1 MDEPKNMGRLR
12 YFDPNT
18 TVFENRE
25 GTNSDSITF
34 PYEDYNIAVDLQ
46 IRVYNRYSCGFGDM
60 TGDMQVFEYSTQNGT
75 LSFLGGTDG
84 FLTTNYTDIQMINPS
99 GNTTECLGIESIQ
112 VSYDSWLHPTVNVVF
127 VDVKGGTVMQPAE
140 SHYYNEHEKGNTY
153 QIYKSLFSFPYPLF
167 LLKVKGFYGR
177 GVTYRLAV
185 SKTDIDFDANSGS
198 FKISVDFIGHI
209 YGLFADIPMTY
220 IAVAPYMEEGD
231 RYWMQKVNEKKF
243 WFYKMDKNGDLVEQS
258 PMLKFPELT
267 LRVAEVAYSQPVAK
281 SNADSELAMQTL
293 DEEVNSLNSI
303 MESYKAFIDG
313 TNVVYFNDDPSHPDQ
328 SYIFYTLADSG
339 EMRKNEAVSG
349 AADTFFTKLEEHD
362 KTYNTTYKSKFN
374 SLYLIWK
381 NKENTV
387 DCEILEDGSVKRKA
401 GNEVIFDIYM
411 KNNPNL
417 QKFVKEKLKVN
428 DVNILSFGFRN
439 FAKNGEDFN
448 DIINVQIPD
457 TIKKIQENKGK
468 VEKEFKDKQNAL
480 IEDALGFRPS
490 IKNMYDLAF
499 AHLDTFMYV
508 YYETLKKIRRQ
519 LEMKG
524 DERKKVT
531 YSVSDEY
538 TDTEKSDEPG
548 ANGFVRGAYLP
559 PYTGYYK
566 DTVDAADNYKKKKTM
581 MWPGDLPNGD
591 RKLEEVKFV
600 FDLLSGAKLYFDRS
614 EEVNF
619 AIEGFRASGSTG
631 AISGRHPLTDVKRF
645 IPLTIYD
652 IANNG
657 YTINPYLSVASKI
670 RNNAP
675 LDEVIGD
682 VYGIF
687 ALRLFYYMNACS
699 DGGQNRDSKESE
711 FFGRLDAINFFKA
724 VGKSE
729 SPVLHEFV
737 KIFADNS
744 NKKSDR
750 KAFESAIVYNG
761 NAVGTNVGGEN
772 VMPVM
777 SWRVD
782 GSVNTNRNLFSRSN
796 GKYTYNY
803 SKTDTVV
810 DNGVSSVKF
819 RYYPIRVTGM
829 EDLKNTFSN
838 GNPLYE
844 EGFISSIQHGS
855 YSGSTDG
862 FSEGKTAKGG
872 TFMLYE
878 TRDYIKTLYK
888 NIEAELSQE
897 KADNTNEIT
906 DNKFIDAYRGSS
918 TLKGF
923 ANNIEEDFP
932 RMYHKEIAE
941 KVDNAETEA
950 GRKDVATMT
959 ADDMAQFIIVYPDA
973 IDEGR
978 SKSQYDVNK
987 EKLVDEADSLL
998 ECPLYWIQDNDYA
1011 KAFLFVQAAR
1021 LIDGDSKTS
1030 VLGMDYGTNKIIQK
1044 APLLREGAF
1053 YWWHENYEM
1062 VKTEGHCKFNIA
1074 LHKSGGYDVAE
1085 GDVKYKTPTNKQT
1098 FISNY
1103 SNASSDYSLTYDDS
1117 ETFNPIPYGSIANYY
1132 EIPYYNNNLREK
1144 TKNVTPSR
1152 VEYLKKYFENW
1163 VEKEFKPIAR
1173 IYENIRIYGSP
1184 EEEKR
1189 KYSDGLDKT
1198 LLNAAITSGE
1208 SNLIPDARKLQE
1220 FFRSFYFGVC
1230 TVFDY
1235 YGGFFGQ
1242 DMSLDESSFTN
1253 GFHGF
1258 MDQLEEIYDE
1268 MEDASQSEINAAFAA
1283 AYADDPFRNKDLRLS
1298 TYMTLKSL
1306 YDKWI
1311 CNSLKG
1317 DKTYRFN
1324 RVEDV
1329 NKEPGT
1335 YELDNFIYVDNFYRD
1350 IGYDLTINLTKFVE
1364 WMGKCLP
1371 TSEMYTVEGIMS
1383 YNGRT
1388 LYEFL
1393 TDIAQDCGAIL
1404 LAIPQRFMYDCGDN
1418 IKTVFTPIPSCQA
1431 WDDDTY
1437 TYMFLY
1443 TYKPS
1448 EHLGDQGTSNMDMN
1462 GWSPEGD
1469 GYELTDEDIVGSLFD
1484 DNEIGYAVPAFGV
1497 TFAKE
1502 NQAYFKNISLST
1514 KQHGVTEAGLNATM
1528 NIATK
1533 ASETIRETTLYG
1545 QDIYKVFANNS
1556 YECTVEMMGD
1566 MQIFP
1571 PMYFQLNNIPMWKG
1585 AYLIKKVTHNI
1596 RPGDVTTTIVG
1607 VRQNKYLIPMV
1618 EGTVVSLNTNENRAN
1633 QSQESGNVTG
1643 GDAGITEL
1651 SVGPDNWNGGPDTII
1666 GGNRSKQIPE
1676 QNGLSEDI
1684 TPTKPVIILTPGH
1697 STGQKAKEHA
1707 WATRLIK
1714 DYIIP
1719 KLKQKTFKDGT
1730 SYADHVVQGGRKDRT
1745 NSESSSYDFD
1755 PVRRLVEKYGSNC
1768 VVSINVHWN
1777 GDLSNY
1783 WAVFYGQVPANACT
1797 EYIASN
1803 GRTWWKDVQL
1813 DKVLMRHDSRTFG
1826 EYMRAAFR
1834 EVYNKREQYTKM
1846 PIGMMDGGI
1855 KDESSAFAYMLTPN
1869 NTDPGTGWSKRPTHC
1884 SCILTENFFPNF
1896 YPKGTKKINWEAQN
1910 WNEIDPETGRYCNG
1924 RGWLESEEG
1933 CNVIANAHV
1942 NGIVNYINSLGND
1955 AANSVPTPPTGG
1967 NGNKTNV
1974 GLVEYCRAQLGRPYW
1989 YGTCGQISNQ
1999 DLYLSRKGSFP
2010 SHYEASNFTSQYN
2023 QKVHDC
2029 IGLVKGYL
2037 WTNGPDDGNVKYGSN
2052 GFKDGNADTFYSRQ
2066 TRKGSM
2072 SNIPAV
2078 PGLLVHAPGHAGV
2091 YDGNGFILQAAN
2103 HRDGVIK
2110 TPITQGGWN
2119 WDGWAYIDGLTY
2131 V

>member
-18 TVFENRE
+18 TVLENRE

-112 VSYDSWLHPTVNVVF
+112 VSYDSWLHPTVNIVF

-281 SNADSELAMQTL
+281 ANADSELAMQTL

-303 MESYKAFIDG
+303 MEAYKAFIDG
-313 TNVVYFNDDPSHPDQ
+313 SNVVYYCNDSGHPDQ
-328 SYIFYTLADSG
+328 SFIFYTLADSG
-339 EMRKNEAVSG
+339 EMRKNETVSG

-417 QKFVKEKLKVN
+417 QKFVKENLKVN

-508 YYETLKKIRRQ
+508 YYETLRKIRRQ

-538 TDTEKSDEPG
+538 TDTEKSDAPG

-566 DTVDAADNYKKKKTM
+566 DTVDAADSYKKKKTM

-657 YTINPYLSVASKI
+657 YTINPYLSIASKI

-699 DGGQNRDSKESE
+699 DGGHNRDSKESE

-744 NKKSDR
+744 DKKSDR

-810 DNGVSSVKF
+810 DNGASSVKF

-844 EGFISSIQHGS
+844 EGFISSIQHRS
-855 YSGSTDG
+855 YSGSTEG

-932 RMYHKEIAE
+932 RMYHKKIAE

-978 SKSQYDVNK
+978 SKSQFDVNK

-1021 LIDGDSKTS
+1021 LINGDSSTS

-1044 APLLREGAF
+1044 GPLLREGAF
-1053 YWWHENYEM
+1053 YWWNENYAM

-1074 LHKSGGYDVAE
+1074 LNKSGGYDVVE
-1085 GDVKYKTPTNKQT
+1085 GDVKYKSPSNRET
-1098 FISNY
+1098 FISNF
-1103 SNASSDYSLTYDDS
+1103 SNSSSDFSLNYNDDS
-1117 ETFNPIPYGSIANYY
+1117 ETFNPIPAFNSYAQYY
-1132 EIPYYNNNLREK
+1132 EIPYYSNSSFLKEK
-1144 TKNVTPSR
+1144 VKNVTPSR

-1184 EEEKR
+1184 EEDKR

-1324 RVEDV
+1324 RVEDRS
-1329 NKEPGT
+1329 KEPGT

-1618 EGTVVSLNTNENRAN
+1618 EGTVVSLNTNENRASAN
-1633 QSQESGNVTG
+1633 DGANGGENGG
-1643 GDAGITEL
+1643 GDVSNL
-1651 SVGPDNWNGGPDTII
+1651 SIGSVEGNGVDTNIE
-1666 GGNRSKQIPE
+1666 GNRSKLIAE
-1676 QNGLSEDI
+1676 QQGLSEDI

-1697 STGQKAKEHA
+1697 YVGQKPEEHK

-1719 KLKQKTFKDGT
+1719 RLKQKTFKDGT
-1730 SYADHVVQGGRKDRT
+1730 SYADHVVQGGKKDK
-1745 NSESSSYDFD
+1745 EDMQSSSYDFW
-1755 PVRRLVEKYGSNC
+1755 PVRHLVDKYGSKC
-1768 VVSINVHWN
+1768 VVSVNIHWN
-1777 GDLSNY
+1777 GDGGSY
-1783 WAVFYGQVPANACT
+1783 F
-1797 EYIASN
+1797 
-1803 GRTWWKDVQL
+1803 
-1813 DKVLMRHDSRTFG
+1813 
-1826 EYMRAAFR
+1826 AAFWGHKTASGGVNMRNDSQKFGLFFR
-1834 EVYNKREQYTKM
+1834 EAFKEVVAKKDTYSKM
-1846 PIGMMDGGI
+1846 PIGMMDNGVPTWHYALG
-1855 KDESSAFAYMLTPN
+1855 AN
-1869 NTDPGTGWSKRPTHC
+1869 NTDPGAGWAKNPTHC
-1884 SCILTENFFPNF
+1884 ACVLTENFFANY
-1896 YPKGTKKINWEAQN
+1896 YPEGRHINWLAEN
-1910 WNEIDPETGRYCNG
+1910 YKEINPETGRYQNG
-1924 RGWLESEEG
+1924 RAWLESEEG

-1942 NGIVNYINSLGND
+1942 NAIVNYINSLGND
-1955 AANSVPTPPTGG
+1955 AENGVPEPPQGG
-1967 NGNKTNV
+1967 NGSKTNT
-1974 GLVEYCRAQLGRPYW
+1974 GLVAYCTAQLGRPYW
-1989 YGTCGQISNQ
+1989 YGTCGQISNK
-1999 DLYLSRKGSFP
+1999 DLYLSRKESFP

-2072 SNIPAV
+2072 SNIPAI

-2091 YDGNGFILQAAN
+2091 YDGNGYILQAAN
-2103 HRDGVIK
+2103 HRLGVIK
-2110 TPITQGGWN
+2110 TPITQGGWG

>member
-18 TVFENRE
+18 TVLENRE

-281 SNADSELAMQTL
+281 ANADSELAMQTL

-303 MESYKAFIDG
+303 MEAYKAFIDG
-313 TNVVYFNDDPSHPDQ
+313 SNVVYYCNDSGHPDQ
-328 SYIFYTLADSG
+328 SFIFYTLADSG
-339 EMRKNEAVSG
+339 EMRKNETVSG
-349 AADTFFTKLEEHD
+349 AANTFFTKLEEHD

-417 QKFVKEKLKVN
+417 QKFVKENLKVN

-468 VEKEFKDKQNAL
+468 VEKEFKDKKNAL

-508 YYETLKKIRRQ
+508 YYETLRKIRRQ

-538 TDTEKSDEPG
+538 TDTEKSDAPG

-559 PYTGYYK
+559 PYTGFYK
-566 DTVDAADNYKKKKTM
+566 DTVDAADSYKKKKTM

-619 AIEGFRASGSTG
+619 AIDGFRASGSTG

-670 RNNAP
+670 RNNTP

-699 DGGQNRDSKESE
+699 DGGHNRDSKESE

-810 DNGVSSVKF
+810 DNGASSVKF

-855 YSGSTDG
+855 YSGSTEG
-862 FSEGKTAKGG
+862 FSEGKTTKGG

-897 KADNTNEIT
+897 NGDNTNEIT
-906 DNKFIDAYRGSS
+906 DNKYIDAYRANS

-932 RMYHKEIAE
+932 RMYHKKIVE

-978 SKSQYDVNK
+978 SKSQFDVN
-987 EKLVDEADSLL
+987 EDRLVDRADSLL

-1021 LIDGDSKTS
+1021 LINGDSNTS

-1044 APLLREGAF
+1044 GPLLREGAF
-1053 YWWHENYEM
+1053 YWWNENYAM

-1074 LHKSGGYDVAE
+1074 LNKSGGYDVVE
-1085 GDVKYKTPTNKQT
+1085 GDVKYKSPSNRET
-1098 FISNY
+1098 FISNF
-1103 SNASSDYSLTYDDS
+1103 SNSSLDFSLNYNDDS
-1117 ETFNPIPYGSIANYY
+1117 ETFNPIPANSYAQYY
-1132 EIPYYNNNLREK
+1132 EIPYYSNSSFLREK
-1144 TKNVTPSR
+1144 VKNVTPSR

-1184 EEEKR
+1184 EEDKR

-1242 DMSLDESSFTN
+1242 DMSLDEGSFTN

-1324 RVEDV
+1324 RVEDRS
-1329 NKEPGT
+1329 KEPGT

-1404 LAIPQRFMYDCGDN
+1404 LAIPQRFMYDCGEN

-1585 AYLIKKVTHNI
+1585 AYLIKKVTHSI

-1607 VRQNKYLIPMV
+1607 VRQNKYLIPLV
-1618 EGTVVSLNTNENRAN
+1618 DGTVVSLSTNENRASGDN
-1633 QSQESGNVTG
+1633 GENGGSGGDVSNLSIGNVESNGVDTNIA
-1643 GDAGITEL
+1643 GD
-1651 SVGPDNWNGGPDTII
+1651 
-1666 GGNRSKQIPE
+1666 RSKLIAE
-1676 QNGLSEDI
+1676 QQGLSEDI

-1697 STGQKAKEHA
+1697 YVGQKPEEHK

-1719 KLKQKTFKDGT
+1719 RLKQKTFKDGT
-1730 SYADHVVQGGRKDRT
+1730 SYADHVVQGGKKDK
-1745 NSESSSYDFD
+1745 EDMQSSGYDFW
-1755 PVRRLVEKYGSNC
+1755 PVRHLVDKYGSKC
-1768 VVSINVHWN
+1768 VVSVNIHWN
-1777 GDLSNY
+1777 GDGGSY
-1783 WAVFYGQVPANACT
+1783 F
-1797 EYIASN
+1797 
-1803 GRTWWKDVQL
+1803 
-1813 DKVLMRHDSRTFG
+1813 
-1826 EYMRAAFR
+1826 AAFWGHKTASGGVNMRNDSQKFGLFFR
-1834 EVYNKREQYTKM
+1834 EAFKEVVAKKDTYSKM
-1846 PIGMMDGGI
+1846 PIGMMDNGVPTWHYALGA
-1855 KDESSAFAYMLTPN
+1855 D
-1869 NTDPGTGWSKRPTHC
+1869 NTDPGAGWGKNPTHC
-1884 SCILTENFFPNF
+1884 ACVLTENFFANY
-1896 YPKGTKKINWEAQN
+1896 YPDGRHINWLAEN
-1910 WNEIDPETGRYCNG
+1910 YKEINPETGRYQNG
-1924 RGWLESEEG
+1924 RAWLESEEG

-1942 NGIVNYINSLGND
+1942 NAIVNYINSLGND
-1955 AANSVPTPPTGG
+1955 IIGDGYGEGQYVHNGDSYDLNLACQWILNNSFDGTKHKCAKWVRSAIDVGFGTNPNGNNSYTGAHGRPEWAYSYSTFLPKIGFKKVASMTSNEANSYTPQKGDIAVYKMGTKSDYPGHICMWTGSKWCSDFKQR
-1967 NGNKTNV
+1967 NMYV
-1974 GLVEYCRAQLGRPYW
+1974 
-1989 YGTCGQISNQ
+1989 
-1999 DLYLSRKGSFP
+1999 
-2010 SHYEASNFTSQYN
+2010 
-2023 QKVHDC
+2023 
-2029 IGLVKGYL
+2029 
-2037 WTNGPDDGNVKYGSN
+2037 YGSL
-2052 GFKDGNADTFYSRQ
+2052 Y
-2066 TRKGSM
+2066 
-2072 SNIPAV
+2072 
-2078 PGLLVHAPGHAGV
+2078 
-2091 YDGNGFILQAAN
+2091 
-2103 HRDGVIK
+2103 
-2110 TPITQGGWN
+2110 TPI
-2119 WDGWAYIDGLTY
+2119 IDVFRY
-2131 V
+2131 DNSSA